1 MMGRKNV
8 QKRRYKDQLIRE
20 RYVVKLLVYF
30 QNNGIRNFSMSDLA
44 KDFQISKTTLYN
56 HFESKEEMIDKALAY
71 KLEVIGEYESVLEN
85 ITLSYSE
92 RYRKSMLFFCVQS
105 FDVSSVLLKEI
116 KAEYPNLWLKVQEFQ
131 KNVFQN
137 LLSYYEIGIE
147 IGVFSNEA
155 NPFLLSLSDQQFFES
170 LSQKNIFKNENLDV
184 VSVFNHH
191 YNVRFNGILK

>member
-20 RYVVKLLVYF
+20 SYVVKLLVYF

-71 KLEVIGEYESVLEN
+71 KLDVIGEYESVLEN

-116 KAEYPNLWLKVQEFQ
+116 KAEYPNLWLKLQEFQ

-147 IGVFSNEA
+147 IV
-155 NPFLLSLSDQQFFES
+155 Q
-170 LSQKNIFKNENLDV
+170 
-184 VSVFNHH
+184 
-191 YNVRFNGILK
+191 

>member
-1 MMGRKNV
+1 MGRKNV

-105 FDVSSVLLKEI
+105 FDVSSVL
-116 KAEYPNLWLKVQEFQ
+116 A
-131 KNVFQN
+131 
-137 LLSYYEIGIE
+137 
-147 IGVFSNEA
+147 
-155 NPFLLSLSDQQFFES
+155 
-170 LSQKNIFKNENLDV
+170 
-184 VSVFNHH
+184 
-191 YNVRFNGILK
+191 